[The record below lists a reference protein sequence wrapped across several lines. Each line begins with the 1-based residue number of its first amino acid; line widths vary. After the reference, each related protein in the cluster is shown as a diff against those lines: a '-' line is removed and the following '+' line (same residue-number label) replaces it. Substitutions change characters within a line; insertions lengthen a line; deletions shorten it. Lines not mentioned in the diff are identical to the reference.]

1 MEAPMEV
8 QSPYFEPLHH
18 RYHGGADGGLECLR
32 RSSRGLDAQ
41 MWVSGGSDSD
51 IVALSTTS
59 LILVVIP
66 YVTSVELRFNHTS
79 LKDQLAWT

>member
-1 MEAPMEV
+1 MFTFLFNVGLGSKVLQRVTKEITIAV
-8 QSPYFEPLHH
+8 ATGRGVAQL
-18 RYHGGADGGLECLR
+18 ADAR
-32 RSSRGLDAQ
+32 
-41 MWVSGGSDSD
+41 MWVSGGSNSD